1 VKARTMAFTAIV
13 FFEFFLAYNCRSETR
28 SILKLGWKGLTANKM
43 LFYSILTS
51 ILLQVAIVY
60 VPFLHPI
67 FDTTALSPLELA
79 ICSLGALSGLLLFPG
94 KLIKKQKNQSD
105 LTDELSNC

>member
-13 FFEFFLAYNCRSETR
+13 FFEFFLAYNCRSETN
-28 SILKLGWKGLTANKM
+28 SVLKLGWKGLTANKM